1 MQPLREMGARLSIGA
16 ELLAFLWQR
25 KMWWMIPLVMVLLV
39 VGLLIGFG
47 SASGAGPFTYT
58 LF

>member
-1 MQPLREMGARLSIGA
+1 MQLLREMGARLAIGA

-25 KMWWMIPLVMVLLV
+25 KLWWMIPLVTVLLFT
-39 VGLLIGFG
+39 GILIGFG
-47 SASGAGPFTYT
+47 SASGVGPFMYT